1 MEKDYFEQY
10 MTYLDDLYEHD
21 SALAVKKAD
30 HYLNMLTRKHRIL
43 PRMSEEQLD
52 TFLVCIGCILIV
64 LCGFINFGEGMY
76 FVGLIFFMV
85 GFLAG
90 LYVPVF
96 GLIFLFSHGIVGF
109 SMMNSELIET
119 IKNSPILSDGGALN
133 NPYVAST
140 LFLLGFSILLI
151 ILQSIIPKIRGIK
164 HIKPIIVFMFLLG
177 MFLLR
182 ILPYKLGL

>member
-1 MEKDYFEQY
+1 
-10 MTYLDDLYEHD
+10 
-21 SALAVKKAD
+21 
-30 HYLNMLTRKHRIL
+30 
-43 PRMSEEQLD
+43 
-52 TFLVCIGCILIV
+52 
-64 LCGFINFGEGMY
+64 
-76 FVGLIFFMV
+76 
-85 GFLAG
+85 
-90 LYVPVF
+90 
-96 GLIFLFSHGIVGF
+96 
-109 SMMNSELIET
+109 MMNGELIET
-119 IKNSPILSDGGALN
+119 IKNSPLLSDGGALN